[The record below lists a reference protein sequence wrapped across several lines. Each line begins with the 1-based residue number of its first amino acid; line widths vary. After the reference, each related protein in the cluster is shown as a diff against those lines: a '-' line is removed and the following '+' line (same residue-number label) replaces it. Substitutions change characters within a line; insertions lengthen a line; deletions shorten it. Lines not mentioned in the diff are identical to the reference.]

1 MPNDFEIT
9 MTDNTGLIMQHL
21 NQNVMNCLEE
31 IGQRAEDYA
40 KMKCPRGTPETTN
53 IQGYHTQGLK
63 ESITHKVVESEKAVY
78 IGTNK
83 KSKDGHPYP
92 VYVELGTGIYAT
104 DGKGRRSPWVWVDEN
119 GKPHRTHGMQPK
131 HMIRDS
137 LADHISEYKRVIQRY
152 MGE

>member
-1 MPNDFEIT
+1 MSNDFEIT
-9 MTDNTGLIMQHL
+9 MTDNTGLIKQHL

-83 KSKDGHPYP
+83 KSKDNVPYA
-92 VYVELGTGIYAT
+92 V
-104 DGKGRRSPWVWVDEN
+104 
-119 GKPHRTHGMQPK
+119 
-131 HMIRDS
+131 
-137 LADHISEYKRVIQRY
+137 
-152 MGE
+152 